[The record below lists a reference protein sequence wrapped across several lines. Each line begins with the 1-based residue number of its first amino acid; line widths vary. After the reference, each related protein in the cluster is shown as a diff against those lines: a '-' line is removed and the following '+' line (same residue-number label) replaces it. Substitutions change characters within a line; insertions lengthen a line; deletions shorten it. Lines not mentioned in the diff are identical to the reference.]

1 MAVAANKRSVMTL
14 FSGPTD
20 IYSHQVRIV
29 LAEKGVSFEI
39 EHVEK
44 DNPPQDLID
53 LNPNQSV
60 PTLVDRE
67 LTLWESR
74 IIMEYL
80 DERFPHPPLMPVY
93 PVARGESRLYMHRIE
108 KDWYTLMNVIVNG
121 SASEADSAR
130 KQLREELLAIAP
142 VFGQKPYFLS
152 DEFSLVDCYLAPL
165 LWRLPQLGIEFS
177 GAGAK
182 ELKGY
187 MTRVFERDSF
197 LASLTE
203 AEREMRLGRTCMDL
217 SQLTPRR
224 PYLLRAFY
232 EWLLDNQLTPHL
244 VVDVML
250 PGVHVPM
257 EYARDGQI
265 VLNIAPRAVG
275 NLELS
280 NDEVRFNARFGGVP
294 RQVSVPLAAVLAIYA
309 RENGAGTMFEP
320 EAAYDEDVVSL
331 NDDDNT
337 AGAESETV
345 MSVIDGDKP
354 DHDDDS
360 SPDDEPPPPR
370 GGRPALRVVK

>member
-39 EHVEK
+39 ENVET
-44 DNPPQDLID
+44 DNLPQDLID

-108 KDWYTLMNVIVNG
+108 KDWYSLMNIIMGGG
-121 SASEADSAR
+121 SGPEVETAR
-130 KQLREELLAIAP
+130 KQLREELMAIAP

-165 LWRLPQLGIEFS
+165 LWRLPLMGIEIT

-182 ELKGY
+182 DLKGY

-203 AEREMRLGRTCMDL
+203 AEREIRL
-217 SQLTPRR
+217 Q
-224 PYLLRAFY
+224 
-232 EWLLDNQLTPHL
+232 
-244 VVDVML
+244 
-250 PGVHVPM
+250 
-257 EYARDGQI
+257 ARG
-265 VLNIAPRAVG
+265 
-275 NLELS
+275 
-280 NDEVRFNARFGGVP
+280 
-294 RQVSVPLAAVLAIYA
+294 
-309 RENGAGTMFEP
+309 
-320 EAAYDEDVVSL
+320 
-331 NDDDNT
+331 
-337 AGAESETV
+337 
-345 MSVIDGDKP
+345 
-354 DHDDDS
+354 
-360 SPDDEPPPPR
+360 
-370 GGRPALRVVK
+370 

>member
-203 AEREMRLGRTCMDL
+203 AEREMRLGRVDL

>member
-93 PVARGESRLYMHRIE
+93 PVARGESRLYMQRIE

-121 SASEADSAR
+121 SSSEADAAR

-142 VFGQKPYFLS
+142 VFGQKPFFLS
-152 DEFSLVDCYLAPL
+152 DEFSLVDC
-165 LWRLPQLGIEFS
+165 LWRLQSLGVEFS
-177 GAGAK
+177 GPGAK

-203 AEREMRLGRTCMDL
+203 PEREMRLGR
-217 SQLTPRR
+217 
-224 PYLLRAFY
+224 
-232 EWLLDNQLTPHL
+232 
-244 VVDVML
+244 
-250 PGVHVPM
+250 G
-257 EYARDGQI
+257 
-265 VLNIAPRAVG
+265 
-275 NLELS
+275 
-280 NDEVRFNARFGGVP
+280 
-294 RQVSVPLAAVLAIYA
+294 
-309 RENGAGTMFEP
+309 
-320 EAAYDEDVVSL
+320 
-331 NDDDNT
+331 
-337 AGAESETV
+337 
-345 MSVIDGDKP
+345 
-354 DHDDDS
+354 
-360 SPDDEPPPPR
+360 
-370 GGRPALRVVK
+370 